1 MRIYLD
7 TADTG
12 LWALPEGCPSLH
24 GVTTNPTLIHRAG
37 LPVTLETYRY
47 LVHQAGERRVP
58 ELMLQAPRPD
68 PEEISA
74 WLEELLPAA
83 AISRTKLVIKV
94 PCHPGWSPVIHR
106 LRQLDVPILLTG
118 LSNPIQLLW
127 ARSVGADYVAPYLG
141 RIEAKGQ
148 NPWPLIEACVR
159 LQDSGVKLV
168 AASIRN
174 TETLTRLLAL
184 GSYSATLQPS
194 FVEAHVLDEVTLEAI
209 DQFNE
214 DIAQSMAHSPARLR
228 VTPQPRRVLQPG
240 N

>member
-7 TADTG
+7 TAEVT
-12 LWALPEGCPSLH
+12 LWKLPEGCPPLQ

-37 LPVTLETYRY
+37 LPVSLETYRY
-47 LVHQAGERRVP
+47 LVHQAGIRHLP

-68 PEEISA
+68 PEEMSA
-74 WLEELLPAA
+74 WLETLLPAA
-83 AISRTKLVIKV
+83 AISRTKLIIKV
-94 PCHPGWSPVIHR
+94 PCHPGWGSVIQR

-148 NPWPLIEACVR
+148 NPWPLVEACIR
-159 LQDSGVKLV
+159 LQESGVKLV

-184 GSYSATLQPS
+184 GSYSATLQPR
-194 FVEAHVLDEVTLEAI
+194 FIEAHVLDEITLEAI
-209 DQFNE
+209 DQFND
-214 DIAQSMAHSPARLR
+214 DIVKSMVYSAP
-228 VTPQPRRVLQPG
+228 
-240 N
+240 

>member
-7 TADTG
+7 TADPT
-12 LWALPEGCPSLH
+12 LWSLPEGCPALH

-37 LPVTLETYRY
+37 FPVTLETYRH
-47 LVHQAGERRVP
+47 LVHQAGVRRIP

-83 AISRTKLVIKV
+83 AISRTRLVIKV
-94 PCHPGWSPVIHR
+94 PCHPGWLDVIHR
-106 LRQLDVPILLTG
+106 LRQLDIPMLLTG

-127 ARSVGADYVAPYLG
+127 ARSVGADFVAPYLG

-159 LQDSGVKLV
+159 LQESGVKLV
-168 AASIRN
+168 AASIRDQ
-174 TETLTRLLAL
+174 ETLTRLVAL
-184 GSYSATLQPS
+184 GSYSATVQPS
-194 FVEAHVLDEVTLEAI
+194 FIQALVLDEITLEAI
-209 DQFNE
+209 DQFNG
-214 DIAQSMAHSPARLR
+214 DIARSMGHPSP
-228 VTPQPRRVLQPG
+228 
-240 N
+240 

>member
-7 TADTG
+7 TADPR
-12 LWALPEGCPSLH
+12 LWTLPEGCPPLQ

-37 LPVTLETYRY
+37 FPVSLDTYRY
-47 LVHQAGERRVP
+47 LVHQAGVRQLP

-83 AISRTKLVIKV
+83 ASSRTRLTIKV
-94 PCHPGWSPVIHR
+94 PCHPDWSPVIHR

-127 ARSVGADYVAPYLG
+127 ARSVGADFVAPYLG
-141 RIEAKGQ
+141 RIGAKGQ
-148 NPWPLIEACVR
+148 NPWPLVEACVR
-159 LQDSGVKLV
+159 LQESGVKLV
-168 AASIRN
+168 AASIRD

-194 FVEAHVLDEVTLEAI
+194 FIEARILDAVTLEAI
-209 DQFNE
+209 DQFND
-214 DIAQSMAHSPARLR
+214 DISHSMGHS
-228 VTPQPRRVLQPG
+228 TPRR
-240 N
+240 

>member
-7 TADTG
+7 TADPRC
-12 LWALPEGCPSLH
+12 WELPEGCPSLH

-37 LPVTLETYRY
+37 FPVTLETYRY
-47 LVHQAGERRVP
+47 LVQQAGVRRIP

-83 AISRTKLVIKV
+83 AISRTRLVIKV
-94 PCHPGWSPVIHR
+94 PCHPEWRAALHR

-141 RIEAKGQ
+141 RIEAKGR
-148 NPWPLIEACVR
+148 NPWPLVEACVR
-159 LQDSGVKLV
+159 LQESGVKLV
-168 AASIRN
+168 AASIRD

-184 GSYSATLQPS
+184 GSYSVTLQPS
-194 FVEAHVLDEVTLEAI
+194 FIEALVLDEVTLEAI
-209 DQFNE
+209 DQFND
-214 DIAQSMAHSPARLR
+214 DIEKSQGHSAPLS
-228 VTPQPRRVLQPG
+228 
-240 N
+240 

>member
-7 TADTG
+7 TADPT
-12 LWALPEGCPSLH
+12 LWSLPEGCPPLH
-24 GVTTNPTLIHRAG
+24 GVTTNPTLVHRAG
-37 LPVTLETYRY
+37 FPVTLGTYRY
-47 LVHQAGERRVP
+47 LVHQAGVRHIP

-83 AISRTKLVIKV
+83 AISRTRLVIKV
-94 PCHPGWSPVIHR
+94 PCHPGWRDVIHR
-106 LRQLDVPILLTG
+106 LRQLDIPILLTG

-127 ARSVGADYVAPYLG
+127 ARSVGADFVAPYLG

-159 LQDSGVKLV
+159 LQESGVKLV
-168 AASIRN
+168 AASIRDQ
-174 TETLTRLLAL
+174 ETLTRLVAL

-194 FVEAHVLDEVTLEAI
+194 FIQDLVLDAITLEAI
-209 DQFNE
+209 DQFNG
-214 DIAQSMAHSPARLR
+214 DIARSMGHPSP
-228 VTPQPRRVLQPG
+228 
-240 N
+240 

>member
-12 LWALPEGCPSLH
+12 LWTLPEGAPPML

-47 LVHQAGERRVP
+47 LVQQAGTRHLS

-68 PEEISA
+68 PEEMSA

-83 AISRTKLVIKV
+83 ATSRTKLVIKV
-94 PCHPGWSPVIHR
+94 PCHPGWGSVIHR

-148 NPWPLIEACVR
+148 NPWPLVEACIR
-159 LQDSGVKLV
+159 LQESGVKLV

-174 TETLTRLLAL
+174 TETLTRLVAL
-184 GSYSATLQPS
+184 GSYSATLQPR
-194 FVEAHVLDEVTLEAI
+194 FIEAHILDEVTLEAI
-209 DQFNE
+209 DQFN
-214 DIAQSMAHSPARLR
+214 DDTAKSQGHAPAL
-228 VTPQPRRVLQPG
+228 P
-240 N
+240 

>member
-7 TADTG
+7 TADPT
-12 LWALPEGCPSLH
+12 LWSLPEGCPALH

-37 LPVTLETYRY
+37 FPVTLETYRH
-47 LVHQAGERRVP
+47 LVHQAGVRRIP

-83 AISRTKLVIKV
+83 AISRTRLVIKV
-94 PCHPGWSPVIHR
+94 PCHPGWSDVIHR
-106 LRQLDVPILLTG
+106 LRQLDIPILLTG

-127 ARSVGADYVAPYLG
+127 ARSVGADFVAPYLG

-159 LQDSGVKLV
+159 LQESGVKLV
-168 AASIRN
+168 AASIRDQ
-174 TETLTRLLAL
+174 ETLTRLVAL
-184 GSYSATLQPS
+184 GSYSATVQPS
-194 FVEAHVLDEVTLEAI
+194 FIQALVLDEITLEAI
-209 DQFNE
+209 DQFNG
-214 DIAQSMAHSPARLR
+214 DIARSMGHPSP
-228 VTPQPRRVLQPG
+228 
-240 N
+240 